1 MYAFA
6 SINCLLLALRWLQ
19 MLQVYESLGVMLII
33 TFRSEM
39 PEIAV
44 FREKHLEE
52 RVVKDAW
59 PSATTHST
67 DHSSE
72 LGSSV

>member
-1 MYAFA
+1 MLRFREKPIFFFKSSP
-6 SINCLLLALRWLQ
+6 SIFSIFEKIRL
-19 MLQVYESLGVMLII
+19 E
-33 TFRSEM
+33 T